1 MEKPK
6 TKTKL
11 KTKEKVKTIC
21 PRCTGNGYVNIPNK
35 SIEELEKKVT
45 VQCPMCESQGEV
57 EGEVYGPFDDD
68 KDTIVID
75 ADGVHRMQ

>member
-11 KTKEKVKTIC
+11 KTEKKVKTIC

-35 SIEELEKKVT
+35 SVEELEKKVT
-45 VQCPMCESQGEV
+45 VQCPMCESQGEL

-68 KDTIVID
+68 KDTIIVH
-75 ADGVHRMQ
+75 ADGVHRLQ